1 MTETCPCGASYKGL
15 PANIIGFRLV
25 HTGCRE
31 AWQDRLLLEV
41 EPPRW
46 SPCPCDSAS
55 HPSCA
60 CTLDG
65 TCPQHTPEEP

>member
-1 MTETCPCGASYKGL
+1 MTETCPCGAAYNGDGIR
-15 PANIIGFRLV
+15 AVNFRLA
-25 HTGCRE
+25 HAGCRE
-31 AWQDRLLLEV
+31 AWQESQLR
-41 EPPRW
+41 PPTPSW